1 MGELTVAT
9 RTNAMTQLARA
20 SDHRPFLSR
29 RRILIVEDN
38 NVFVRQISK
47 AVAQVNAGYQIS
59 VCRTGSEALR
69 LVQDAGEH
77 FDLALVD
84 LGLPDISGIDVIH
97 EVRGRFADIPIMVI
111 SVVSAESA
119 VLAAIRAGAR
129 GYILKGESEAMT
141 AAAIEDVLCGNY
153 PISPALARSLF
164 KLAGAPVAS
173 ATPATNQFDLS
184 PREFETLKH
193 IARGH
198 NYGEVAK
205 LMGISMSTVES
216 NIRNLYRK
224 LNAHSQM
231 QAVTKARDAG
241 LI

>member
-1 MGELTVAT
+1 
-9 RTNAMTQLARA
+9 MTQVAR
-20 SDHRPFLSR
+20 SPHQKPFLSQ

-38 NVFVRQISK
+38 NVFAGQIAK
-47 AVAQVNAGYQIS
+47 AVGRVNAGYQIS
-59 VCRTGSEALR
+59 LCRTGKQALD

-84 LGLPDISGIDVIH
+84 LGLPDISGIEVIH
-97 EVRGRFADIPIMVI
+97 EVRRRFADIPIMVI
-111 SVVSAESA
+111 SVISAESA

-129 GYILKGESEAMT
+129 GYILKGESEALT
-141 AAAIEDVLCGNY
+141 ATAIEDVLCGNY

-164 KLAGAPVAS
+164 KLAGANAPSAS
-173 ATPATNQFDLS
+173 AANNPFDLS

-198 NYGEVAK
+198 NYSEVAK
-205 LMGISMSTVES
+205 LMGISMSTVQS

-224 LNAHSQM
+224 MDAHSQM
-231 QAVTKARDAG
+231 QAVAKARDAG